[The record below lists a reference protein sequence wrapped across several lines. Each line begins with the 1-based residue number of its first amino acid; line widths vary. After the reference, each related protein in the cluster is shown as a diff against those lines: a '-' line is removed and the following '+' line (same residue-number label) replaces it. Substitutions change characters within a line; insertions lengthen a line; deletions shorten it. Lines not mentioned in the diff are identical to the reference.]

1 MNTDT
6 LCPRSSRLLIAAAL
20 LMSLVLGATFIV
32 MHRVYDLSGPAVE
45 SPRNPI
51 TDAQAEEQ
59 VIVSAQQLVRAGG
72 LRAASGTYILVS
84 CAPDNAPP
92 YQGSAYLNFDTPTIT
107 ETPAYFRAIARSLT
121 KQGWTEGVA
130 PGRHPGGHTL
140 VKDGVT
146 AVYYRHPDI
155 PRRGV
160 LQVYGECRDMTDHR
174 LDPGGFT
181 DITGQLY
188 R

>member
-6 LCPRSSRLLIAAAL
+6 LRTRSSRLLIAAAL
-20 LMSLVLGATFIV
+20 LMSMVLSATFIG
-32 MHRVYDLSGPAVE
+32 MHRVYDLRGPAVE

-51 TDAQAEEQ
+51 TDVQAKEQ
-59 VIVSAQQLVRAGG
+59 VLGSARQLVRAGG

-84 CAPDNAPP
+84 CAPDDLPP
-92 YQGSAYLNFDTPTIT
+92 YQGSVYLNFDTPTIT

-121 KQGWTEGVA
+121 KRGWTEGVA
-130 PGRHPGGHTL
+130 PGRHPGGHPL

-146 AVYYRHPDI
+146 AVYYRHPDV

-160 LQVYGECRDMTDHR
+160 LQIYGECRDMTDHR
-174 LDPGGFT
+174 ADPSGFT

>member
-1 MNTDT
+1 
-6 LCPRSSRLLIAAAL
+6 
-20 LMSLVLGATFIV
+20 
-32 MHRVYDLSGPAVE
+32 MHRVYDLRGPAVE

-51 TDAQAEEQ
+51 TDVQAKEQ
-59 VIVSAQQLVRAGG
+59 VLGSARQLVRAGG

-84 CAPDNAPP
+84 CAPDDLPP
-92 YQGSAYLNFDTPTIT
+92 YQGSVYLNFDTPTIT

-121 KQGWTEGVA
+121 KRGWTEGVA

-146 AVYYRHPDI
+146 AVYYRHPDV

-160 LQVYGECRDMTDHR
+160 LQIYGECRDMTDHR
-174 LDPGGFT
+174 ADPSGFT

>member
-6 LCPRSSRLLIAAAL
+6 LRPRSSRLLIAAAL

-92 YQGSAYLNFDTPTIT
+92 YQVSAYLN
-107 ETPAYFRAIARSLT
+107 Y
-121 KQGWTEGVA
+121 
-130 PGRHPGGHTL
+130 
-140 VKDGVT
+140 
-146 AVYYRHPDI
+146 
-155 PRRGV
+155 
-160 LQVYGECRDMTDHR
+160 
-174 LDPGGFT
+174 
-181 DITGQLY
+181 
-188 R
+188 